1 MKKLLINKIG
11 RRQFLKTSLSGI
23 AFAAFPS
30 ISFSQSNPDVVVIG
44 AGSSGLAATAELMRR
59 NIPVL
64 CIEGMNRIGGRCYT
78 DTTSFNGLPA
88 DHGAHWLHARK
99 GNELYK
105 FGRENKD
112 RFKIYDEPSRSVVY
126 DGTKKVSGSRFW
138 KIYKKIKHIYSEG
151 GIDEP
156 LMDKIPEGIK
166 KNPWF
171 DTAHAAINARDF
183 DNLSIADD
191 SLNYEDN
198 YWESGNAFC
207 REGYGTLLAY
217 YRKDV
222 PVKLNTI
229 VSEIKWGGKG
239 VEIVTNKGTIKAKA
253 CIVTTSVGVL
263 RAEKIKFSPKLH
275 PRKYEAFEGITM
287 GPSNRVIIELK
298 KKFVSK
304 FKGDTNF
311 YSKINSNGVKSP
323 EGIGYGLLRMGGTNL
338 CLFALHGEF
347 SKNLENE
354 GSEAMIDFVVNQL
367 KSNFGSKFYDKY
379 FVKAI
384 ATGWNKNPFTLG
396 AYSGAIPGKANLRPR
411 LKRPVGERIFF
422 AGEATANAY
431 GTVHGANR
439 SGIRAATDVFI
450 SDALD

>member
-1 MKKLLINKIG
+1 
-11 RRQFLKTSLSGI
+11 
-23 AFAAFPS
+23 
-30 ISFSQSNPDVVVIG
+30 
-44 AGSSGLAATAELMRR
+44 
-59 NIPVL
+59 
-64 CIEGMNRIGGRCYT
+64 MNRIGGRCYT

-105 FGRENKD
+105 FGLENKD
-112 RFKIYDEPSRSVVY
+112 KFKIYNEPSASVVY
-126 DGTKKVSGSRFW
+126 DGKSKVSGSTFW
-138 KIYKKIKHIYSEG
+138 RVYKVIKEIYGKG

-156 LMDKIPEGIK
+156 LLNKIPEKIK

-183 DNLSIADD
+183 DNLSIADDSDNLSIADDSDNLSIADD

-239 VEIVTNKGTIKAKA
+239 VQIETNKGTIKAKA

-263 RAEKIKFSPKLH
+263 RAEKIKFSPKL
-275 PRKYEAFEGITM
+275 PLRKYEAFEGITM

-304 FKGDTNF
+304 FKKDTNF
-311 YSKINSNGVKSP
+311 YSKINSNGAKSP
-323 EGIGYGLLRMGGTNL
+323 EGIGYGLLKMGGTNL
-338 CLFALHGEF
+338 CLFALNGEF
-347 SKNLENE
+347 SKGLENE
-354 GSEAMIDFVVNQL
+354 GSEAMIDFVINQL

-422 AGEATANAY
+422 AGEATASAY

-450 SDALD
+450 SDALG